1 MFDINA
7 TLSVGNVDVISTNNR
22 GLSVEEIA
30 KIAINKILYVAKD
43 TPAPLRDQ
51 VLDFKL
57 VLEEVILGHLKV
69 AVDQDRAT
77 ICAKL
82 RDAGYPELAA
92 NLRSL

>member
-1 MFDINA
+1 MFDVETI
-7 TLSVGNVDVISTNNR
+7 LSVGDVDVISTNNR

-30 KIAINKILYVAKD
+30 KITVNKILYVAKD

-57 VLEEVILGHLKV
+57 VLEGVILRYLKL

>member
-1 MFDINA
+1 MFDVETI
-7 TLSVGNVDVISTNNR
+7 LFVGDVDVISTNNR

-30 KIAINKILYVAKD
+30 KIAIDKILYVAKD

-57 VLEEVILGHLKV
+57 VLEGVILRYLKL

-92 NLRSL
+92 NLRRL

>member
-1 MFDINA
+1 MFDVETI
-7 TLSVGNVDVISTNNR
+7 LSVGDVDVISTNNR

-30 KIAINKILYVAKD
+30 KIAIDKILYVAKD

-57 VLEEVILGHLKV
+57 VLEGVILRYLKL

-92 NLRSL
+92 NLRRL